1 MSNNEQNLSI
11 NIALVQARDA
21 VMAYL
26 RPALNEA
33 GITEQQWRIIRALS
47 ENTTLDFQDLS
58 DQTSI
63 LRPSLTGILNRLERA
78 GYVMR
83 LKPASDQ
90 RRVFI
95 KLTSEGA
102 KLYTKTLQRV
112 HEGFRTLEAEFT
124 PEKLAQL
131 ESLLKELT
139 EIASR
144 KSSYNKM
151 P

>member
-1 MSNNEQNLSI
+1 MSENEQHLSL

-47 ENTTLDFQDLS
+47 DNTTLDFQDLS
-58 DQTSI
+58 EQTSI

-90 RRVFI
+90 RRVFV

-112 HEGFRTLEAEFT
+112 NEGFTALENEFT
-124 PEKLAQL
+124 TAKLEEL
-131 ESLLKELT
+131 KSLLNELT

-144 KSSYNKM
+144 KNH
-151 P
+151 

>member
-1 MSNNEQNLSI
+1 MSDNEQHLSL
-11 NIALVQARDA
+11 NVALVQARDA

-47 ENTTLDFQDLS
+47 DNTTLDFQDLS
-58 DQTSI
+58 EQTSI

-90 RRVFI
+90 RRVFV

-102 KLYTKTLQRV
+102 KLYSKTLQRV
-112 HEGFRTLEAEFT
+112 NEGFTALENEFT
-124 PEKLAQL
+124 TAKLEEL
-131 ESLLKELT
+131 KSLLNELT

-144 KSSYNKM
+144 KHH
-151 P
+151 